1 MDSGNSD
8 GSLRTLAVPVR
19 VGDYLEDDRVF
30 SETASDWS
38 LLRLDAGCVRRL
50 AGSRAGLAG
59 SPPEI
64 LSMPVRFLVSDDL
77 PRPNGFESLPEQR
90 AWGRIA
96 YRVTRDLQGFRGRA
110 TAVVD
115 GIAVDVQEA
124 WGRRAWV
131 CDREEAAAGGD
142 GAGRPRLACAVDVSE
157 LDDVVM
163 SRVPLTLFNNNAE
176 WQSISWEAP
185 SHPGARLEVGA
196 AQTGAAERASAEGDA
211 WEPGGA
217 AGGADGAGGP
227 VTVLAPP
234 WTAGCFSDSA
244 CLCFRLP
251 SLSPGNRFR
260 PRRECDTLGLSE
272 DGHDCISARSTRQYP

>member
-1 MDSGNSD
+1 M
-8 GSLRTLAVPVR
+8 
-19 VGDYLEDDRVF
+19 
-30 SETASDWS
+30 
-38 LLRLDAGCVRRL
+38 
-50 AGSRAGLAG
+50 
-59 SPPEI
+59 
-64 LSMPVRFLVSDDL
+64 
-77 PRPNGFESLPEQR
+77 
-90 AWGRIA
+90 
-96 YRVTRDLQGFRGRA
+96 
-110 TAVVD
+110 
-115 GIAVDVQEA
+115 
-124 WGRRAWV
+124 

-196 AQTGAAERASAEGDA
+196 AQTGAAERAGAEGDA

-234 WTAGCFSDSA
+234 DS
-244 CLCFRLP
+244 
-251 SLSPGNRFR
+251 
-260 PRRECDTLGLSE
+260 
-272 DGHDCISARSTRQYP
+272 